1 MLARMDFTPAFTNEL
16 RHATLE
22 LHKALL
28 DAQRIRYE
36 REHGR
41 VRTSSEFLGLVLEHP
56 AFSWLRSLSALI
68 AQLDE
73 WLEERDERGED
84 ELRALVGALRGLL
97 ATDSTNA
104 IFSKPYRELVDAV
117 PEVLVEHVKLWRLLE
132 SARG

>member
-1 MLARMDFTPAFTNEL
+1 MDSSPAFTGEL

-22 LHKALL
+22 LHKSLL

-41 VRTSSEFLGLVLEHP
+41 IRTSNEFLGLVLEHP
-56 AFSWLRSLSALI
+56 AFAWLRSLSALI

-73 WLEERDERGED
+73 WIEEREERGDE
-84 ELRALVGALRGLL
+84 ELRALIEALQALL
-97 ATDSTNA
+97 ATDSRNVA
-104 IFSKPYRELVDAV
+104 FSKPYREIVDAV
-117 PEVLVEHVKLWRLLE
+117 PEVLVSHVKLWRLLE

>member
-1 MLARMDFTPAFTNEL
+1 MDSTSPFTTEL
-16 RHATLE
+16 RLATLE

-36 REHGR
+36 RDHGR
-41 VRTSSEFLGLVLEHP
+41 IRTSSEFLGLVLEHP
-56 AFSWLRSLSALI
+56 AFAWLRALSSLI

-73 WLEERDERGED
+73 WIEERDERGEE
-84 ELRALVGALRGLL
+84 ELRAWVEALRALL
-97 ATDSTNA
+97 ATDSANA
-104 IFSKPYRELVDAV
+104 VFSKPYRELVDAV

>member
-1 MLARMDFTPAFTNEL
+1 MDLTPAFVTEL
-16 RHATLE
+16 RLATLD

-41 VRTSSEFLGLVLEHP
+41 IRTSSEFLGLVLEHP
-56 AFSWLRSLSALI
+56 AFAWLRALSALI

-73 WLEERDERGED
+73 WIEERDERGE
-84 ELRALVGALRGLL
+84 EGLRALVGALRALL
-97 ATDSTNA
+97 ATDGANA
-104 IFSKPYRELVDAV
+104 VFSKPYRELVDAV

>member
-1 MLARMDFTPAFTNEL
+1 MDFTPAYTNEL
-16 RHATLE
+16 RHAMLE

-36 REHGR
+36 RDHGR
-41 VRTSSEFLGLVLEHP
+41 IRTSSEFLGLVLEHP

-73 WLEERDERGED
+73 LLEERDERGDE
-84 ELRALVGALRGLL
+84 ELRALVEALRALL
-97 ATDSTNA
+97 ATDGANA
-104 IFSKPYRELVDAV
+104 VFSKPYRELVDAA

>member
-1 MLARMDFTPAFTNEL
+1 MDSTPAFTSPL
-16 RHATLE
+16 RLATLE
-22 LHKALL
+22 LHRALL

-41 VRTSSEFLGLVLEHP
+41 IRTSSEFLGLVLEHP
-56 AFSWLRSLSALI
+56 AFAWLRSLSALI

-73 WLEERDERGED
+73 WIEEHEERGDE
-84 ELRALVGALRGLL
+84 ELRALVGALRALL
-97 ATDSTNA
+97 ATDSANA
-104 IFSKPYRELVDAV
+104 AFSKPYRELVDAV